1 MADRWWIGIP
11 EGMLLLGV
19 YLLVLELFA
28 SHDEGE
34 RLLVVDLALVAVRA
48 AAVFVL
54 LGWRLVTHPVWTV
67 GQLREQVPR

>member
-1 MADRWWIGIP
+1 
-11 EGMLLLGV
+11 MLLLGV